1 MKFKGNKEDDNREL
15 EIIDSYGDK
24 LTIYHWPGRMVS
36 IGVNDGVTVIMTKR
50 LALAVAKAII
60 QELS

>member
-1 MKFKGNKEDDNREL
+1 MRFKGNKEDDSREL

-24 LTIYHWPGRMVS
+24 LTIYHWPGGAVS

-50 LALAVAKAII
+50 RALAVAKAII
-60 QELS
+60 EELS